1 MGVVQL
7 GVVQLGVVQLGV
19 VQTGVDPDKTILVI
33 SATLIYNLIFLAIY
47 LSKYKRYFCH
57 IWFLSIHDT
66 GSIAAAI

>member
-1 MGVVQL
+1 MR
-7 GVVQLGVVQLGV
+7 
-19 VQTGVDPDKTILVI
+19 VDHFRLQFCGTDKTILVI
-33 SATLIYNLIFLAIY
+33 SATLIYNLIFVAIY